1 MSTLAVSFS
10 LRSSASVAVRVFS
23 TQISNATTTSS
34 CAMEKLRGALNQY
47 RRENYQQETLSRF
60 RKDLMTAAVPGVD
73 FSRSQDYHVNIDTI
87 NTILMNIGVPEKMT
101 DDELDTILRDAG
113 VDSKNG
119 RSIPLAKMMS
129 MF

>member
-1 MSTLAVSFS
+1 
-10 LRSSASVAVRVFS
+10 
-23 TQISNATTTSS
+23 
-34 CAMEKLRGALNQY
+34 
-47 RRENYQQETLSRF
+47 
-60 RKDLMTAAVPGVD
+60 MTAAVPGVD

-87 NTILMNIGVPEKMT
+87 NKILMNIGVPEKMT

-113 VDSKNG
+113 VDSKNE